1 MAGIQT
7 NRTAS
12 GIVLPAEVSSQIWS
26 DAQDASVVMKH
37 ASRIDLPGE
46 GLTVPIITGDPTA
59 TWVGETDEIGVGD
72 SSFSSKTIVGQKVGI
87 IELFSNEFKRDLPGL
102 YAALAER
109 LPKTIA
115 AAYDARVFH
124 GTNLPT
130 GFDGLAGAQFKVL
143 DGGAAGAGDTYADVL
158 DIDTAIYEADGVTD
172 AWIFAPRARKTLL
185 GARDADQ
192 RPLLLDSIQNGRN
205 VPSLLGADVEYAKAV
220 YKADAAGDNGEV
232 IGFAGQW
239 SGNAY
244 WGAVQDLTV
253 SISTDATVNK
263 AGTQVNLFQRD
274 MFALKVTAHLGFAVR
289 DLSKF
294 VKITSGVNTVV

>member
-12 GIVLPAEVSSQIWS
+12 GVVLPAEVSSQIWQ
-26 DAQDASVVMKH
+26 DAQAASVVMQR

-59 TWVGETDEIGVGD
+59 SWVGETDEIAVGD
-72 SSFSSKTIVGQKVGI
+72 STFGSKTIQGQKVGI

-124 GTNLPT
+124 GTALPT
-130 GFDGLAGAQFKVL
+130 GFDGLEGAQAL
-143 DGGAAGAGDTYADVL
+143 GLAAATAYADAV
-158 DIDTAIYEADGVTD
+158 DIDSAIYEANGVTD
-172 AWIFAPRARKTLL
+172 AWTLAPKARRELL
-185 GARDADQ
+185 NAVDADG
-192 RPLLLDSIQNGRN
+192 RPLLLSNLVDGRN
-205 VPSLLGADVEYAKAV
+205 VPSILGADVEYAKAV
-220 YKADAAGDNGEV
+220 YKADAAGDDGEV
-232 IGFAGQW
+232 LGFAGQW

-244 WGAVQDLTV
+244 WGAVQDISV
-253 SISTDATVNK
+253 SISTEATVTK
-263 AGTQVNLFQRD
+263 GATQVNLFQRD
-274 MFALKVTAHLGFAVR
+274 MFAIKVTAHLGFAVR

-294 VKITSGVNTVV
+294 VKVVGPNTVA

>member
-12 GIVLPAEVSSQIWS
+12 GVVLPAEVSSQIWQ
-26 DAQDASVVMKH
+26 DAQAASVVMQR

-59 TWVGETDEIGVGD
+59 SWVGETDEIAVGD
-72 SSFSSKTIVGQKVGI
+72 STFGSKTIQGQKVGI

-124 GTNLPT
+124 GTSLPT
-130 GFDGLAGAQFKVL
+130 GFDGLEGAQAL
-143 DGGAAGAGDTYADVL
+143 GLAAATAYADAV
-158 DIDTAIYEADGVTD
+158 DIDSAIYEANGVTD
-172 AWIFAPRARKTLL
+172 AWLLAPKARRELL
-185 GARDADQ
+185 NAVDADG
-192 RPLLLDSIQNGRN
+192 RPLLLSNLVEGRN
-205 VPSLLGADVEYAKAV
+205 VPSILGADVEYAKAV
-220 YKADAAGDNGEV
+220 YKADAAGDDGEV
-232 IGFAGQW
+232 LGFAGQW

-244 WGAVQDLTV
+244 WGAVQDISV
-253 SISTDATVNK
+253 SISTEATVTK
-263 AGTQVNLFQRD
+263 GATQVNLFQRD
-274 MFALKVTAHLGFAVR
+274 MFAIKVTAHLGFAVR

-294 VKITSGVNTVV
+294 VKIVGPNTVA